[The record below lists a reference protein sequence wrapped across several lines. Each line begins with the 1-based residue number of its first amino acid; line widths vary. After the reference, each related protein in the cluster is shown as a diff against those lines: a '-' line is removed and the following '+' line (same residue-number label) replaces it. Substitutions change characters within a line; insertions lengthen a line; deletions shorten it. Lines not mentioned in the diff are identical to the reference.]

1 MTISEW
7 LGLATDR
14 LAANG
19 VDSPRLEARVLLQRA
34 LGLSHPEIITKSDSE
49 IDPALADSLL
59 ARRLRHEPIAYI
71 IGERE
76 FYGRPFRVTPAV
88 LIPRQDTEILVERVL
103 TEVQQGTVLDIGT
116 GSGAIAVSLALENPA
131 LRVTGSDLSPE
142 ALEVAQLN
150 AQALGADVE
159 WVLSDL
165 FEAFAGR
172 KFELIASNPPYI
184 DRSEPLKDEVRHFEP
199 EMALFADK
207 QGLFFYEK
215 LAIEAKTY
223 LNKGGLIVLEVG
235 YTQAEQVK
243 SLLSAHGWAVQPSS
257 FDLAGIERVVV
268 ARYP

>member
-1 MTISEW
+1 
-7 LGLATDR
+7 
-14 LAANG
+14 
-19 VDSPRLEARVLLQRA
+19 LQRA
-34 LGLSHPEIITKSDSE
+34 LGLSYPELITGADSE
-49 IDPALADSLL
+49 IDPAHADALL
-59 ARRLRHEPIAYI
+59 SRRLQHEPIAYI

-76 FYGRPFRVTPAV
+76 FFGRPFRVTPSV

-103 TEVQQGTVLDIGT
+103 AEQQQGSVLDIGT

-131 LRVTGSDLSPE
+131 LRVTGSDFSPE
-142 ALEVAQLN
+142 ALEVAQSN
-150 AQALGADVE
+150 AQTLAADVE
-159 WVLSDL
+159 WVESDL

-172 KFELIASNPPYI
+172 KFDLITSNPPYI
-184 DRSEPLKDEVRHFEP
+184 DRSEPLKDEVSHFEP
-199 EMALFADK
+199 EMALYAES
-207 QGLFFYEK
+207 QGLFFYER

-243 SLLSAHGWAVQPSS
+243 SLFSAEGWAVQPSS